1 MEVII
6 FILAL
11 AAALM
16 AGYGAAARVM
26 SKENQSGDSI
36 SEGKEFQ
43 RDFANFTIY
52 TTTRLK

>member
-1 MEVII
+1 MEVLV

-16 AGYGAAARVM
+16 TGYGVAARVM
-26 SKENQSGDSI
+26 SKENQSGDSV